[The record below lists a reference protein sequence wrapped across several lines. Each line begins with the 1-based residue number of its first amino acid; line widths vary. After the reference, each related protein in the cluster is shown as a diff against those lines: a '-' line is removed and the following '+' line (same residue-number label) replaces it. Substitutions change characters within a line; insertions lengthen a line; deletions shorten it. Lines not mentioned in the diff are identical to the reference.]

1 MIKLYFLGIA
11 SLLGLAFVGIDW
23 YMTAKKLRW
32 EAVAEVWP
40 FWSLLMVVAFL
51 LGGAVWGVIAQA
63 TLASDLKVLNAEF
76 EQEKATYRQTVE
88 NDLKDERAELIRQD
102 QTLGK
107 RVKLAEQALDK
118 REQTIEE
125 SLESLEKKKQK
136 LKAKKEALTQ
146 AQAEVQQLI
155 LDKEAEN
162 EGYRVR
168 ALNAGKALERDRKKY
183 KATIAK
189 LEQDNTEQSS

>member
-11 SLLGLAFVGIDW
+11 SLLGLVFVGIDW

-51 LGGAVWGVIAQA
+51 LGGTVWGVIAQA
-63 TLASDLKVLNAEF
+63 ALASDLKVLNAEF

-88 NDLKDERAELIRQD
+88 NDLKDKRAELIRQD